1 MQYIVIIS
9 LHLCLFS
16 LLFVRTPSIYRMYVY
31 SYILKHNKIQSGQ
44 LFLLTVYMY
53 VQCLRVPVFVCSMK
67 VGDHKHGQNVFF
79 HATGLSGDNNPS
91 RGTNWKMR
99 TLQKQREELGHS
111 KVCIQ
116 ACCPLKACSLHEMGL
131 DVFGLFLQ

>member
-1 MQYIVIIS
+1 MKV
-9 LHLCLFS
+9 LN
-16 LLFVRTPSIYRMYVY
+16 IY
-31 SYILKHNKIQSGQ
+31 
-44 LFLLTVYMY
+44 
-53 VQCLRVPVFVCSMK
+53 QCLWVPVFVCSMK

-111 KVCIQ
+111 KVCIY

-131 DVFGLFLQ
+131 DVFGLFCSNHMIIWGEKVLRDDLTKQCLDSFVTYYTVLLAFFLFFPIFYTIWLV

>member
-1 MQYIVIIS
+1 
-9 LHLCLFS
+9 
-16 LLFVRTPSIYRMYVY
+16 
-31 SYILKHNKIQSGQ
+31 
-44 LFLLTVYMY
+44 MY

-111 KVCIQ
+111 KVCIYVPY
-116 ACCPLKACSLHEMGL
+116 AVHWKLVPCMKWVWMFLAFFCSNHMIIWGEKFLRDDLTKQCL
-131 DVFGLFLQ
+131 DSFVTYYTVLLAFFLFFPIFYTIWLV

>member
-1 MQYIVIIS
+1 MSNFLWMYTGSLKDQFRNTVLIIS
-9 LHLCLFS
+9 PQRFAVKKEEFHCFYL
-16 LLFVRTPSIYRMYVY
+16 
-31 SYILKHNKIQSGQ
+31 
-44 LFLLTVYMY
+44 
-53 VQCLRVPVFVCSMK
+53 CSMR

-111 KVCIQ
+111 KVCLTVSLGIASYTPAKSLRYLALFVTRTMDLVKQ
-116 ACCPLKACSLHEMGL
+116 AGAN
-131 DVFGLFLQ
+131 